1 MLYNKLTS
9 LEFNRITIIGE
20 QNMEITLHIHDTIE
34 RPQQRCLNCI
44 KLYFS
49 LDGELEYYL
58 NGSAYINEGEI
69 LIINHGDLYQIERGQ
84 QVVELTLPLNYLLS
98 IYPKLLNAYLDNSL
112 LQNHDYLK
120 YLILKMFRP
129 QTDQQAS
136 NQKLLE
142 EMLSILKRETLINY
156 NYPYLPHVRTN
167 HSTLNQIIKYI
178 NYRTEKNVTIGEISQ
193 AFFVSSSYISLL
205 FKRIL
210 HISFKDYISS
220 LKVALSLQPL
230 LSEKHSLAYV
240 AEQLGY
246 HTVNNFTRHFK
257 EMIGLPP
264 HQFRSRHAIAKD
276 MTIHVSKVRPNVYHE
291 FIKRA
296 ATEQPLM
303 LNYTTINLTS
313 SLNAQE
319 TQSFKTFIHVKDL
332 NDLFSQIFINE
343 ENMQLSSLTNPYI
356 ILEEAQPLIFSE
368 AQRPLLLKYIDKH
381 FNQNIGFA
389 LTLHTPEEVQGV
401 ESLIAQLYLYKP
413 SYLSA
418 DHHVKLMLIYD
429 ASEMAQCDIERSIKS
444 LRESYPQI
452 QFALKLEDWLKQVE
466 GIKQAA
472 DDLKQLNC
480 DYYSISIDQSET
492 LTLLQELHSSFHHCK
507 TPIDYFDTL
516 SRILDISSG
525 QWIHQHI
532 TKLQFIN
539 AHNPTEVHLSEMITY
554 VSQLLARGISVSF
567 DLKSSSRSAVALL
580 NHHGIQKPI
589 THIYQ
594 FLKPFVNTTVHF
606 HSNYLIGL
614 QGETIHLLLFNT
626 LNQRRLSTNVQRFK
640 LINPYHSAS
649 LRFTQTLNRDHGFID
664 DALPEQLQH
673 TLIDDEILKHMRLSN
688 TPKSELVSCDFN
700 REEDQIVELYKD
712 EIKYIRIFPP
722 R

>member
-178 NYRTEKNVTIGEISQ
+178 NDRTEKNVTIGEISQ

-220 LKVALSLQPL
+220 LKIALSLQPL
-230 LSEKHSLAYV
+230 LSEKHSLAHV

-381 FNQNIGFA
+381 FNQNIG
-389 LTLHTPEEVQGV
+389 
-401 ESLIAQLYLYKP
+401 
-413 SYLSA
+413 
-418 DHHVKLMLIYD
+418 
-429 ASEMAQCDIERSIKS
+429 
-444 LRESYPQI
+444 
-452 QFALKLEDWLKQVE
+452 
-466 GIKQAA
+466 
-472 DDLKQLNC
+472 
-480 DYYSISIDQSET
+480 
-492 LTLLQELHSSFHHCK
+492 
-507 TPIDYFDTL
+507 
-516 SRILDISSG
+516 
-525 QWIHQHI
+525 
-532 TKLQFIN
+532 
-539 AHNPTEVHLSEMITY
+539 
-554 VSQLLARGISVSF
+554 
-567 DLKSSSRSAVALL
+567 
-580 NHHGIQKPI
+580 
-589 THIYQ
+589 
-594 FLKPFVNTTVHF
+594 
-606 HSNYLIGL
+606 SNI
-614 QGETIHLLLFNT
+614 
-626 LNQRRLSTNVQRFK
+626 
-640 LINPYHSAS
+640 
-649 LRFTQTLNRDHGFID
+649 
-664 DALPEQLQH
+664 
-673 TLIDDEILKHMRLSN
+673 
-688 TPKSELVSCDFN
+688 
-700 REEDQIVELYKD
+700 
-712 EIKYIRIFPP
+712 
-722 R
+722 